1 MYTRRRSYTAAIFL
15 IVYLIE
21 FIVIDQVHLPLGGFS
36 LFLIFVLSWS
46 ALSSPEIGAIGGFF
60 GGLLLDFSPSS
71 NGPVGQW
78 ALILAAVGFGI
89 AFLRYG
95 DDSLRA
101 SPLSLV
107 VFVAGAVVIAIS
119 LYVLFNS
126 LLGLD
131 VGSMRQLM
139 RTIIGNGLWTL
150 AIAPFVL
157 PVASRLHRS
166 IFETREFQ

>member
-1 MYTRRRSYTAAIFL
+1 MYTRRGSYTAAIFL

>member
-1 MYTRRRSYTAAIFL
+1 MYTRRGSYTAAIFL
-15 IVYLIE
+15 VVYLIE
-21 FIVIDQVHLPLGGFS
+21 LMVIDQVHLPLGGFS
-36 LFLIFVLSWS
+36 LFLIFLLSWS
-46 ALSSPEIGAIGGFF
+46 ALSSPENGAVAGFF
-60 GGLLLDFSPSS
+60 GGLLLDLSPSS

-95 DDSLRA
+95 DDSLRG

-107 VFVAGAVVIAIS
+107 VFVAAAAVIAIS

-126 LLGLD
+126 LFGLE
-131 VGSMRQLM
+131 VGSLPQLI

-166 IFETREFQ
+166 IFETREF

>member
-1 MYTRRRSYTAAIFL
+1 MYTRRGSYTAAIFL
-15 IVYLIE
+15 TVYLIE
-21 FIVIDQVHLPLGGFS
+21 LMVIDQVHLPLGGFS
-36 LFLIFVLSWS
+36 LFLIFLLSWS

-60 GGLLLDFSPSS
+60 GGLLLDLSPSS

-95 DDSLRA
+95 DDSLRG

-107 VFVAGAVVIAIS
+107 VFVAAAAVIAIS

-126 LLGLD
+126 LFGLE
-131 VGSMRQLM
+131 VGSMPQLI

-150 AIAPFVL
+150 AITPFVL

-166 IFETREFQ
+166 IFETREF